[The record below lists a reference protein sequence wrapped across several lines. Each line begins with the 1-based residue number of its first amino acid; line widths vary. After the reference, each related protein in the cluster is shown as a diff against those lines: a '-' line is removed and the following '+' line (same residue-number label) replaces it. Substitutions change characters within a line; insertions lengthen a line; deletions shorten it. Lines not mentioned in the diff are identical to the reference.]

1 MIATYFSSVQGND
14 FTRKTKIVKNVIHIL
29 KRNEEDLKK
38 YSRWLTIFKGDFQ
51 LLLLT

>member
-29 KRNEEDLKK
+29 KRNEED
-38 YSRWLTIFKGDFQ
+38 
-51 LLLLT
+51 